1 MSISKSRIQELFAS
15 ARTLFSGAQVVIRHD
30 SREYTGT
37 RTPFEKGEMID
48 DGGAIFTVTG
58 GVRLLT
64 SEFASV
70 WPKAGDQIQIKSTE
84 TGKWLT
90 YIFISGRLD
99 ETEATMILTYGE
111 RYDQEGV

>member
-1 MSISKSRIQELFAS
+1 MSVTKSRIQALFS
-15 ARTLFSGAQVVIRHD
+15 TARTTFAGAQVVIRHG

-48 DGGAIFTVTG
+48 ETGAIFTVTG
-58 GVRLLT
+58 GVRLLV
-64 SEFASV
+64 SDFASV

-84 TGKWLT
+84 TSRWLT
-90 YIFISGRLD
+90 YVAISTRLD
-99 ETEATMILTYGE
+99 ETEATMLMTYGE